1 MTICC
6 SFVPANCP
14 RIACVTDVGCWTVKE
29 YINMELVVAMLAN
42 EGPEP
47 GMFYLLVI
55 VGSNTSLATTSINLI
70 LR

>member
-1 MTICC
+1 M
-6 SFVPANCP
+6 
-14 RIACVTDVGCWTVKE
+14 TDVGCWTVKE